1 MFQLNINFVSIG
13 FLAILLETMKRLSF
27 IRILI
32 RVRNTVR
39 KRPDMQK

>member
-13 FLAILLETMKRLSF
+13 ILAILLETMKRLSF